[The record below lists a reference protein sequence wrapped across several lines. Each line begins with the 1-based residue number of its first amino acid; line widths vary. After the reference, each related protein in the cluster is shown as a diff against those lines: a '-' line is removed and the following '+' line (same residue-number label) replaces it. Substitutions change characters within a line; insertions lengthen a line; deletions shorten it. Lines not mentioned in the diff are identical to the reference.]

1 MATGT
6 HTTRGIPL
14 WGASRQGYRN
24 LSDRIHSAIR
34 NLLLGFV
41 LVSIGF
47 VLGKH
52 SAQRSAGPAENAS
65 RPTVSP
71 TEAATLPVRVR
82 VYYLHATFRCV
93 TCNTIERMAREV
105 VDQQFSDA
113 LADGAVEWQEAD
125 FQENEALAKQFDV
138 IASCVVVAKMRGD
151 TVLDFKRLDE
161 VWTLMKD
168 APRFNAYIGDAI
180 RGYLE

>member
-1 MATGT
+1 MERT
-6 HTTRGIPL
+6 
-14 WGASRQGYRN
+14 Q
-24 LSDRIHSAIR
+24 RIVKNA
-34 NLLLGFV
+34 LLAFV

-47 VLGKH
+47 ALGKH
-52 SAQRSAGPAENAS
+52 SVR
-65 RPTVSP
+65 R
-71 TEAATLPVRVR
+71 EAAPADPTRHQAGAGELSVRLR

-125 FQENEALAKQFDV
+125 FQKNDALAKQFDV